1 MKRRF
6 AFGAALA
13 AVALTAAA
21 QAPSGDAAR
30 GKALFMKE
38 GCFACHGTVGH
49 GAPYGPRLAPQPMPW
64 DAFTH
69 QVRHPRS
76 SMPPYSA
83 KYVNDQDLADIY
95 AYVGSIAA
103 GPKASQIPL
112 LKD

>member
-1 MKRRF
+1 
-6 AFGAALA
+6 
-13 AVALTAAA
+13 
-21 QAPSGDAAR
+21 
-30 GKALFMKE
+30 
-38 GCFACHGTVGH
+38 
-49 GAPYGPRLAPQPMPW
+49 MPW

-76 SMPPYSA
+76 SMPPYSP
-83 KYVNDQDLADIY
+83 KYVSDKDLADIY